1 MITVVLVALALV
13 WVLAPLPLAVAVG
26 RAFAAGEAPEPA
38 GSRSSRRLTS
48 SSPTTTIATR

>member
-26 RAFAAGEAPEPA
+26 RAFAAGGASPERPA
-38 GSRSSRRLTS
+38 VRSAAAGR
-48 SSPTTTIATR
+48 ADA

>member
-38 GSRSSRRLTS
+38 GVRSAAAG
-48 SSPTTTIATR
+48 PVDA